1 MDKESGLET
10 LSQNLIAQTFAK
22 RLIMKLGNN
31 GFIAYDRDEK
41 DRVISQ
47 SFPSLSVNPLDVAG
61 AGDSLMAVMAIGLS
75 SGQPM
80 MNTSALACCM
90 ASLAVEQMGNT
101 PVSARALKDAIKSKF
116 KLK

>member
-1 MDKESGLET
+1 MDKESGLEA
-10 LSQNLIAQTFAK
+10 LSQNLISKTSTK

-31 GFIAYDRDEK
+31 GFIAYDRDMK
-41 DRVISQ
+41 NRIISQ

-80 MNTSALACCM
+80 MYTPALACCM

-101 PVSARALKDAIKSKF
+101 PVNAKTLKETIKSKF
-116 KLK
+116 ELS